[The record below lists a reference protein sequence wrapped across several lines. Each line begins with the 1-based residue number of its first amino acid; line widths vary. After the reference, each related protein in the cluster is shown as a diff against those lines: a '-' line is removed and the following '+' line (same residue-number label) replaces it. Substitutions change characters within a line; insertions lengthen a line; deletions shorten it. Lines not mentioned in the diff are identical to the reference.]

1 MTPTQKIGHNIRR
14 IRRAEDLTQ
23 EVVAE
28 RAGIH
33 RTLITGY
40 EWGEREPKALT
51 LLKLAG
57 AIGVEPADLLA
68 GVRWESAPGRFVTGE
83 DEA

>member
-1 MTPTQKIGHNIRR
+1 MTPAQKVGHNVRR
-14 IRRAEDLTQ
+14 IRRAADLTQ

-33 RTLITGY
+33 RTMMSLY
-40 EWGEREPKALT
+40 EWGEREPKVLT

-68 GVRWESAPGRFVTGE
+68 GVTWESGRRRFVVE
-83 DEA
+83 QAA

>member
-1 MTPTQKIGHNIRR
+1 MTATERIGHNIRR
-14 IRRAEDLTQ
+14 IRRAADLTQ

-33 RTLITGY
+33 RTLMTLY
-40 EWGEREPKALT
+40 EWGGREPKVLT

-68 GVRWESAPGRFVTGE
+68 GVRWESRRRRFVVE
-83 DEA
+83 QEA